1 MPANILTPAAVLVL
15 WSLVMLFWLAGSRLP
30 QAKKMGVDISK
41 AVGGRGSD
49 LDAAMPPQVAWKSHN
64 YAHLME
70 QPTIF
75 YATIAILAIAGSGTD
90 SINVAL
96 AWGYALIRIVHSIW
110 QSTVNKVQTRFL
122 LFLASTICLIVLAV
136 RALLATL

>member
-1 MPANILTPAAVLVL
+1 MSANVLTPAAVLVI

-30 QAKKMGVDISK
+30 AARKMGVDISK

-49 LDAAMPPQVAWKSHN
+49 LDPAMPPQVAWKSHN

-70 QPTIF
+70 QPTVF
-75 YATIAILAIAGSGTD
+75 YAAIAIVAIAGTGTD
-90 SINVAL
+90 TINVAL
-96 AWGYALIRIVHSIW
+96 AWSYVLIRIVHSIW

-122 LFLASTICLIVLAV
+122 LFLASTLCLLVLAV
-136 RALLATL
+136 RALFATI

>member
-1 MPANILTPAAVLVL
+1 MSVNVLTPAAVLVL

-49 LDAAMPPQVAWKSHN
+49 LDPAMPPQVAWKSHN

-75 YATIAILAIAGSGTD
+75 YATIAIVALAGAGGDT
-90 SINVAL
+90 INVAL

-110 QSTVNKVQTRFL
+110 QATVNKVQIRFL
-122 LFLASTICLIVLAV
+122 LFLASTLCLIVLAI

>member
-1 MPANILTPAAVLVL
+1 MSANVLTPAAVLVI

-30 QAKKMGVDISK
+30 AARKMGVDISK

-49 LDAAMPPQVAWKSHN
+49 LDPAMPPQVAWKSHN

-70 QPTIF
+70 QPTVF
-75 YATIAILAIAGSGTD
+75 YAAIAIIAIAGTGTD
-90 SINVAL
+90 IINVAL
-96 AWGYALIRIVHSIW
+96 AWGYVLIRIVHSIW

-122 LFLASTICLIVLAV
+122 LFLASTLCLLVLAV
-136 RALLATL
+136 RALFATI